1 MFGDNS
7 VGYDANFPTGG
18 PLTLDLERIIGRQR
32 IRTGLESSAGLLRG
46 RRILVTG
53 AGGYIGSE
61 LCRQLS
67 RWEPESLMMLDRNET
82 ALHLAAT
89 SIGNVSP
96 SVRTSILLAD
106 IRDSR
111 GLARLFQQCRPDT
124 VFHAA
129 ALKWVPILEKFP
141 GEAVKT
147 NVFGTRAVLEA
158 ALAADVA
165 FLVNISTDK
174 AVDPVGVLGY
184 SKRIAEGLT
193 AAAAI
198 QAGRPYVSVRFGNV
212 LGCQGSFLDVFARQ
226 IAAGRPVT
234 VTHPEVTRYLMT
246 VQEAVELVI
255 QSVALG
261 SVGHALVLDMGEQV
275 RILDI
280 ARRLIAHAGAELP
293 VRYVGLRPGEKLTE
307 ALVAPSESP
316 VRHVHPKIMEVPVPA
331 LKAGDGPE
339 LDAWGEDQA
348 VVAALRATCLAMAG
362 DDPVAQDPG
371 HRLV

>member
-1 MFGDNS
+1 
-7 VGYDANFPTGG
+7 
-18 PLTLDLERIIGRQR
+18 
-32 IRTGLESSAGLLRG
+32 
-46 RRILVTG
+46 
-53 AGGYIGSE
+53 
-61 LCRQLS
+61 
-67 RWEPESLMMLDRNET
+67 
-82 ALHLAAT
+82 
-89 SIGNVSP
+89 
-96 SVRTSILLAD
+96 
-106 IRDSR
+106 
-111 GLARLFQQCRPDT
+111 RLFQQCRPDT

-246 VQEAVELVI
+246 
-255 QSVALG
+255 
-261 SVGHALVLDMGEQV
+261 
-275 RILDI
+275 
-280 ARRLIAHAGAELP
+280 
-293 VRYVGLRPGEKLTE
+293 
-307 ALVAPSESP
+307 
-316 VRHVHPKIMEVPVPA
+316 
-331 LKAGDGPE
+331 
-339 LDAWGEDQA
+339 
-348 VVAALRATCLAMAG
+348 
-362 DDPVAQDPG
+362 
-371 HRLV
+371 